1 MQKGIKIYIKKQNL
15 TAEIH
20 SIRSDGKF
28 YYVRYKS
35 NKDKEFTYSPRNV
48 KIIKNAQQGG
58 FPYSNLAKK
67 RGLLTDDLV
76 SIWDKVRAHF
86 IEFLEYCDEWQKKD
100 NYTATKEDEP
110 PTPYGVVVNQL
121 KKIPKVPYGSCL
133 GEYLNAHDNVWN
145 SVKGPLK
152 YSCDDKPIIYPFGC
166 NQSQKKAVEQALTN
180 GISVI
185 QGPPGTGKTQ
195 TILNIIANVII
206 RGGILAVVS
215 NNNSATKNV
224 QEKLASEKWGLGWL
238 VAELGSKQNRINF
251 FDSLPEIK
259 IKDSWSGDLDSLDR
273 EIRRLRHLMGEFYEN
288 SILLQK
294 KKAESSRI
302 EEQLEVFLEEEEKQG
317 NDIRVSPWNSLMENY
332 SLEKL
337 KSAEKVLGTIFDKN
351 VDLFP
356 QLFARIRWFFNGF
369 GKIDDIRKDWHK
381 FPSIF
386 VFLRTKSLIKELS
399 REISL
404 LEQWLCSNQINEE
417 NFTKLSKKYFL
428 AYLANYFKDMTN
440 EEYDNDGFAYSASFW
455 KRFPI
460 VTSSTYALYRSS
472 PRIGK
477 LFDYLIIDEASQV
490 NLPPAAV
497 CFSLA
502 HNAVIVGDTR
512 QLPAIIPD
520 GAPSLTGVRSF
531 AYDASRRNILDSV
544 CWAFDGRVPVTTLRE
559 HYRCHPDIIE
569 FCNRLFYG
577 NELIAMTSRDGR
589 PFPFKWIK
597 ESVTRTPKK
606 EEGNFNERQILD
618 TKNLI
623 EALVEKDGIKK
634 EDIGIISP
642 YRDQAKIISKNVDK
656 AISDTV
662 HRFQGREKDI
672 IIYNSVKNVP
682 TKFNDNPNLLN
693 VAVSRAKDQFILV
706 APDFSEFKGTNLSA
720 LVRYIQHLD
729 PELRSITD
737 SKYRSIFDVLYENA
751 RLGRRGCYQTHEGE
765 SPAEATMRKELE
777 KILLLQPPFRTWSFV
792 QEYPLRL
799 LPSSFQE
806 FSENEVR
813 YMLNGARL
821 DFLVYD
827 TMDQRP
833 IFAMEVDGAS
843 YHKDGSAQA
852 ERDKLKNG
860 ILEKIGIPLRRFR
873 TDSVVGN
880 EVEELTAF
888 CQSLVSSSEKKGN
901 EAPEAP
907 RSVDAIL

>member
-1 MQKGIKIYIKKQNL
+1 MQQEIKIYIKKLNL
-15 TAEIH
+15 TAEIY

-28 YYVRYKS
+28 YYVRFNS
-35 NKDKEFTYSPRNV
+35 NKNKEFSYNPRNV
-48 KIIKNAQQGG
+48 KIIGYIPPCS
-58 FPYSNLAKK
+58 FYYPNLGKK
-67 RGLLTDDLV
+67 RDPLTV
-76 SIWDKVRAHF
+76 EQTTAWGKVRSHF
-86 IEFLEYCDEWQKKD
+86 IDFCEYCEELQKIE
-100 NYTATKEDEP
+100 NHTVAEENEP
-110 PTPYGVVVNQL
+110 PTPYGIVANQL
-121 KKIPKVPYGSCL
+121 KKIPDVPYRSFL
-133 GEYLNAHDNVWN
+133 GEYVDIRDDTTPLP
-145 SVKGPLK
+145 KGSLERFF
-152 YSCDDKPIIYPFGC
+152 DEKPIIFPFGC
-166 NQSQKKAVEQALTN
+166 NQSQKIAVERALRN

-195 TILNIIANVII
+195 TILNIIANIII
-206 RGGILAVVS
+206 RRGILAVVS

-224 QEKLASEKWGLGWL
+224 QEKLASEKWGLSWL
-238 VAELGSKQNRINF
+238 VAELGSKQNRIKF
-251 FDSLPEIK
+251 FKSVPEIK
-259 IKDSWSGDLDSLDR
+259 LKDSWNENIYTLGPRIKELHSLMD
-273 EIRRLRHLMGEFYEN
+273 EYYEK
-288 SILLQK
+288 SVRLQK
-294 KKAESSRI
+294 KKEERYRI
-302 EEQLEVFLEEEEKQG
+302 EEQLKIFLVEEGKQG
-317 NDIRVSPWNSLMENY
+317 NDINKSPWKNLLGSY
-332 SLEKL
+332 SLEQL
-337 KSAEKVLGTIFDKN
+337 NYAEEILGTIFN
-351 VDLFP
+351 QNINL
-356 QLFARIRWFFNGF
+356 LRRILARIRWFFNGF
-369 GKIDDIRKDWHK
+369 GKISDIRRDWYA

-386 VFLRTKSLIKELS
+386 VYLRTTKLIEELS
-399 REISL
+399 AEVQL
-404 LEQWLCSNQINEE
+404 LEQWLQSNKINEE
-417 NFTKLSKKYFL
+417 NFADLSKKYFL
-428 AYLANYFKDMTN
+428 SFVADSFKGMEN
-440 EEYDNDGFAYSASFW
+440 EEYDNDTFAYSDSFW

-460 VTSSTYALYRSS
+460 VTSSTYALYRSA
-472 PRIGK
+472 PRTGK

-490 NLPPAAV
+490 TLPPASV

-512 QLPAIIPD
+512 QLPAIVPE
-520 GAPSLTGVRSF
+520 GAPQPGYVRLS
-531 AYDASRRNILDSV
+531 AYDASERNILDSV
-544 CWAFDGRVPVTTLRE
+544 LMAFGDKVPVTTLRE

-634 EDIGIISP
+634 ENIGIISP
-642 YRDQAKIISKNVDK
+642 YRNQAKIISKNIDK
-656 AISDTV
+656 VISDTV

-765 SPAEATMRKELE
+765 SPAEATMREVLD
-777 KILLLQPPFRTWSFV
+777 LLLKQPPYRTWTFV

-806 FSENEVR
+806 FSKDEVR
-813 YMLNGARL
+813 YMLNGSRL
-821 DFLVYD
+821 DFLIYD

-843 YHKDGSAQA
+843 YHRDGSAQA

-880 EVEELTAF
+880 EVDALTAF
-888 CQSLVSSSEKKGN
+888 CQSLVSSSGNKGN
-901 EAPEAP
+901 ETTEAP